1 MVRIDGN
8 LSISEEGTFLTRD
21 GSDQRLELNLAPG
34 AIGTDALHR
43 NQSLEWTGRLIQTSG
58 SETLGSHCA
67 LDVADITDEDGD
79 RLADSIERA
88 LGWSTA
94 SRDTDGDGLTD
105 RDEFE
110 AGAR

>member
-21 GSDQRLELNLAPG
+21 GSDQRRTE
-34 AIGTDALHR
+34 
-43 NQSLEWTGRLIQTSG
+43 SG
-58 SETLGSHCA
+58 SRGHRDGCAPPQPISGMDGTAHSNLRGETLGSHCA